1 MGEIPEGRKP
11 LTWKDMT
18 PKHSSWEAEAKALR
32 AENERLREALGKIV
46 RTDIKGPRSL
56 TEARWVARGAL
67 KQGADQ

>member
-1 MGEIPEGRKP
+1 MGQRPEGRKP

-46 RTDIKGPRSL
+46 RTDIKAPRSL

>member
-1 MGEIPEGRKP
+1 MGEIPEGRND
-11 LTWKDMT
+11 LT

-46 RTDIKGPRSL
+46 RTDIKAPRSL